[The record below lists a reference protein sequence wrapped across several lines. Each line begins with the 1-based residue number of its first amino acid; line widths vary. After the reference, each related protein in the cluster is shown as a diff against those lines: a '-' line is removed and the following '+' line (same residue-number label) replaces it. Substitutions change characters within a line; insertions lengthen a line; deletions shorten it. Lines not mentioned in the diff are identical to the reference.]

1 MDPAFDG
8 EPLSAAALPG
18 FSRNFSGLSL
28 CGPILVLFGKL
39 TTSGQGCQQG
49 SETPG
54 GTSET
59 DLAGNGEGFPLLSC
73 GGILPSFSFAALQQ
87 SNPAYGS
94 TV

>member
-1 MDPAFDG
+1 MDSAFGG
-8 EPLSAAALPG
+8 EPLSATALLG

-39 TTSGQGCQQG
+39 TTSGGGCQRG
-49 SETPG
+49 SEAPG

-59 DLAGNGEGFPLLSC
+59 DLAGNGEGFPLLS
-73 GGILPSFSFAALQQ
+73 FSALQQ

-94 TV
+94 NV